1 MRFLYVFQVFS
12 VAVAKIYCIFGSR
25 DPAGQ
30 KNPHLMG
37 ANSKMHESLPL
48 SVSHPC
54 IDKCRQ
60 QEPLSSCNP
69 AWRCGMIGS
78 EDRGLTAIA
87 WVFTNPVMNVLVCS
101 MYAIRA
107 CPTRQY
113 LPRGARRI
121 VRLKVNPA
129 KDRVNAKPNIGVCQP
144 GLPARGLS
152 VKQFEEKIQ
161 AAVSVTYARLQVW
174 YDLEC

>member
-1 MRFLYVFQVFS
+1 
-12 VAVAKIYCIFGSR
+12 
-25 DPAGQ
+25 
-30 KNPHLMG
+30 
-37 ANSKMHESLPL
+37 
-48 SVSHPC
+48 
-54 IDKCRQ
+54 
-60 QEPLSSCNP
+60 
-69 AWRCGMIGS
+69 
-78 EDRGLTAIA
+78 
-87 WVFTNPVMNVLVCS
+87 

-152 VKQFEEKIQ
+152 VKRFEKKIQ